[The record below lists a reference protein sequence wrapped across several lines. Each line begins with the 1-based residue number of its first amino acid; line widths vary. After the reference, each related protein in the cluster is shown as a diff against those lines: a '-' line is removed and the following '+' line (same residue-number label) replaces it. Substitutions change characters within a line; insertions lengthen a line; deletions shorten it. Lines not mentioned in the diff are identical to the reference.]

1 MSKLTTLKTVTAV
14 LAISLGLTAC
24 STKPIVYSPQV
35 SLTDPNTKLGIN
47 TPNIVVKRDKGLY
60 GSGCRVDIYLDGE
73 KQGSV
78 MSNSFLE
85 ITVPEDGEER
95 ILSARIGTDKSLCP
109 NNLSELA
116 FKASGDKIK
125 YYRVSMT
132 SYNTFSLTPSTN
144 LIMK

>member
-1 MSKLTTLKTVTAV
+1 MKTLTKAVTAV
-14 LAISLGLTAC
+14 LAVSMSLTAC
-24 STKPIVYSPQV
+24 STKPINYKPQV